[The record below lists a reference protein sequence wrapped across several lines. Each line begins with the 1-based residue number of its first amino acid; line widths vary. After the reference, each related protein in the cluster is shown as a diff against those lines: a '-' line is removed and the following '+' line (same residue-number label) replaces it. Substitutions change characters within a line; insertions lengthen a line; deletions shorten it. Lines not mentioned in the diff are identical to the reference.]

1 MSMITAEDRAAMR
14 ESFHRLLNEAS
25 DEQAVRNVIQSETAF
40 DSALWKQLAE
50 LGLLGILIDP
60 DHGGLGGGA
69 LEINDLMEEVGAH
82 LMCGPF
88 LTSAVLSSVLLNTST
103 DEEKKSSLLPALAS
117 GELIA
122 TAALTGETGNWTP
135 EDVSVFANG
144 NTLNGS
150 AHYVMHCGIANVILV
165 AAQSGNGLKLFTVSP
180 DAEGLTK
187 TPMNPYDL
195 TLSFSTLTFTDV
207 AADPVEGVEK
217 QGFVNAIELARIA
230 LAGEQAGG
238 SKHVFDMTLNYIK
251 DRYQF
256 GRAIGGF
263 QAVKHMAADLY
274 IEVESALTASRQ
286 AAAAL
291 ASDAPDKDILVNL
304 AAWTCADT
312 FTRTTHDAIQLHGG
326 IAFTWDHPAHLYFRR
341 ARADAFLLGAPDYF
355 RELYLQAQEATR

>member
-1 MSMITAEDRAAMR
+1 MSHITAEDRAAMR

-25 DEQAVRNVIQSETAF
+25 DEQAVRRIIKSETAF
-40 DSALWKQLAE
+40 DKDLWKQLAE

-60 DHGGLGGGA
+60 EHGGLGGGA

-88 LTSAVLSSVLLNTST
+88 LTSAVLSSVLLGNST
-103 DEEKKSSLLPALAS
+103 DEDKKSSLLPALAT
-117 GELIA
+117 GEIIA
-122 TAALTGETGNWTP
+122 TAALTGETGNWAP
-135 EDVSVFANG
+135 EDVTVFSNG

-150 AHYVMHCGIANVILV
+150 AHYVLHCELADVIFV
-165 AAQSGNGLKLFTVSP
+165 AAQSDTGLKLFKVNPST
-180 DAEGLTK
+180 DGMTK
-187 TPMNPYDL
+187 TPMSTYDL
-195 TLSFSTLTFTDV
+195 TLSFSTLTFTDTE
-207 AADPVEGVEK
+207 AELVEGVDK

-238 SKHVFDMTLNYIK
+238 SKHVFDMTLDYIK
-251 DRYQF
+251 NRFQF

-286 AAAAL
+286 AAAAF
-291 ASDAPDKDILVNL
+291 ASNAPDKDILLNL

-312 FTRTTHDAIQLHGG
+312 FTRATHDTIQLHGG

-341 ARADAFLLGAPDYF
+341 AKADAFLLGAPDYF
-355 RELYLQAQEATR
+355 RERYLTAQEAIR